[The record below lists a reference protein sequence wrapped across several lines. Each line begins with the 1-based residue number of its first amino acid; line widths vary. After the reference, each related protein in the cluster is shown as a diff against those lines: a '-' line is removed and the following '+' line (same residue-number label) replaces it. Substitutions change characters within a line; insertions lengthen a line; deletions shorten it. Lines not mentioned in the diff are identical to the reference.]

1 MTSFNLLLLTG
12 GLFNVAPGLS
22 HEDGGVLIT
31 ESSPSNSQKHPKAI
45 GSWKSHVIID
55 TIITL

>member
-1 MTSFNLLLLTG
+1 MTSFSLLLLTG

-31 ESSPSNSQKHPKAI
+31 ESSPSNSQKSPKAI
-45 GSWKSHVIID
+45 GSWKSQVM
-55 TIITL
+55 